1 MKRESLP
8 MQITMLYILEL
19 SAEFFLHVLKWIL
32 AKKRNATSDVSED
45 NTPDSGGTSHP
56 MTI

>member
-1 MKRESLP
+1 